1 MRPVRRL
8 AIAALVCALALPVVA
23 TAGNAGT
30 VEVTNDRA
38 EVSTELGRSFTFR
51 TTIAN
56 TSATATV
63 PLVAHLNI
71 LSVRPGVYVDPED
84 WSGDRTRYIGSL
96 PANGSSDLTWE
107 IQAVNDGSLA
117 AYITVL
123 PQDDSGGLP
132 VTGPAVRIAVAKRTT
147 LNSGGILPLAIGIP
161 MALGLLAGGVH
172 RRRRRGDAKQADSR

>member
-1 MRPVRRL
+1 MRRVRRT
-8 AIAALVCALALPVVA
+8 AIVALALAASFAAPAAAGSTDSVV
-23 TAGNAGT
+23 
-30 VEVTNDRA
+30 VTNDRSR
-38 EVSTELGRSFTFR
+38 VSTELGRSFSFR
-51 TTIAN
+51 STIAN
-56 TSATATV
+56 RSSVATE

-96 PANGSSDLTWE
+96 PANGTRELVWE

-123 PQDDSGGLP
+123 PQDDVGRPP
-132 VTGPAVRIAVAKRTT
+132 VSGPAVRISVAKRTT

-161 MALGLLAGGVH
+161 LALGLLAGGVH
-172 RRRRRGDAKQADSR
+172 LRRRRA